1 MEIDIILI
9 LMYLALAAA
18 LVAVVWSKVRSW
30 QKTVLLSTVLAAV
43 VGVCAWILPGFID
56 SDDQSGVWNIVAYV
70 FLALIALF
78 LGVAVLCVVWSMLK
92 RKRG

>member
-30 QKTVLLSTVLAAV
+30 QKTVLVSIVLAAV
-43 VGVCAWILPGFID
+43 VGVCAWILPGFIV

-92 RKRG
+92 RKKG